1 MGEEVASR
9 ESPVVERPK
18 VRGSADVCSESLGRD
33 GTVGG
38 DEDEGVDEGGE
49 GGRWEG
55 GMGTTSMTEGEMG
68 NEIVNR

>member
-1 MGEEVASR
+1 MASR
-9 ESPVVERPK
+9 ERPVVERPK

-33 GTVGG
+33 GTVEGDEDE

-55 GMGTTSMTEGEMG
+55 GMGTTSMTEV
-68 NEIVNR
+68 EIGKR